1 MADLLAN
8 GDTAV
13 QQRHL
18 QGSAHLNRALDEIL
32 ERSEGYKLSIAQ
44 LFVYMVRL
52 TADALKTWTFEHV
65 GEHLPI
71 RCL

>member
-18 QGSAHLNRALDEIL
+18 QSSAHLSGVLDETL
-32 ERSEGYKLSIAQ
+32 ERSEGYKLSIAH

-52 TADALKTWTFEHV
+52 TADALQT
-65 GEHLPI
+65 
-71 RCL
+71 